1 MSDTTQITIL
11 NVEDDEAT
19 RYAKSRILCQAG
31 YIVKEAETG
40 TAALQM
46 AREAPPDLILLD
58 VKLPDLDGFEVCRQ
72 LKSDPAT
79 SSTIVVQMSAAFV
92 DKRDQVHGL
101 EGGADGYLTEPIQP
115 EELLATVKA
124 FVRLRQT
131 EEKLQHMN
139 DELSRQAVELR
150 RSNEDLQQFAYV
162 ASHDLQE
169 PLRTV
174 ISYAQ
179 LLSRRYQGKLD
190 ADADDFIDY
199 VRAGATHMQELI
211 TDLLAFSQVQTKGQ
225 PFAMTDCE
233 KVLARVLLRLQAQI
247 EETRAV
253 VTHDSLPTVFAD
265 VTQLGQVLQ
274 NLLSNALKFHGKQP
288 PRVHVSAQSDG
299 KQWVFAVRDQGIGLE
314 PTHAARIFQV
324 FQRLHSRRAYPG
336 TGIGLAICKR
346 IIEQHGGRIWV
357 ESELGKGATFLFT
370 LPAVPGEADGP

>member
-1 MSDTTQITIL
+1 MSDTTQVTIL

-19 RYAKSRILCQAG
+19 RYAKSRVLCQAG

-92 DKRDQVHGL
+92 DKRDRVHGL

-115 EELLATVKA
+115 DELLATVKA

-174 ISYAQ
+174 INYAQ

-190 ADADDFIDY
+190 ANADEFIDY
-199 VRAGATHMQELI
+199 VRAGATQMQELI

-233 KVLARVLLRLQAQI
+233 EVLARVLLGLQAQI

-253 VTHDSLPTVFAD
+253 VTHDLLPTVFAD
-265 VTQLGQVLQ
+265 ATQLGQVLQ

-299 KQWVFAVRDQGIGLE
+299 KQWVFAVRDQGIGLDPQFAE
-314 PTHAARIFQV
+314 RIFV
-324 FQRLHSRRAYPG
+324 IFQRLHSRSEFPG
-336 TGIGLAICKR
+336 TGIGLAICKK
-346 IIEQHGGRIWV
+346 IIERHGGRIWV
-357 ESELGKGATFLFT
+357 KSEPGTGSTFYFT
-370 LPAVPGEADGP
+370 LPV